1 VPVAEVDSH
10 KSKLTLDTRFD
21 EADEYVHFQVTG
33 MDEIALIF
41 FPKPDLRSRLESTTK
56 GQHRPY
62 VQSSRA
68 VRTTLNVV
76 RASGPVVSRV
86 PTNRS
91 T

>member
-1 VPVAEVDSH
+1 MPVAEVDSH

-56 GQHRPY
+56 
-62 VQSSRA
+62 
-68 VRTTLNVV
+68 
-76 RASGPVVSRV
+76 
-86 PTNRS
+86 RS
-91 T
+91 TQAICTVVTCSTYNS